1 MEPERVEDL
10 LAGEGAGYALAAEL
24 NHYPGPAH
32 ALELADR
39 LELTDA
45 QTRALRRIRSQ
56 VHARA
61 KPLGRRIVDLER
73 RLDRSFRE
81 AGATDAEVARLTA
94 EIGAL
99 EGRLRFV
106 HLAGHVETK
115 KLLSRHQIT
124 RYDKLRGYGAD
135 HGHAG

>member
-1 MEPERVEDL
+1 MPPERVADL

-32 ALELADR
+32 ALELSDR
-39 LELTDA
+39 LELTDE
-45 QTRALRRIRSQ
+45 QTVALRRIRSQ
-56 VHARA
+56 VHTRAR
-61 KPLGRRIVDLER
+61 PLGRRIVDLER
-73 RLDRSFRE
+73 QLDRAFRE
-81 AGATDAEVARLTA
+81 TAATDAEVERLTA
-94 EIGAL
+94 EIAAL

-115 KLLSRHQIT
+115 ELLSRHQVT
-124 RYDKLRGYGAD
+124 RYDELRGYGAD

>member
-32 ALELADR
+32 ALDLADR

-45 QTRALRRIRSQ
+45 QTRALRRTRAQ

-73 RLDRSFRE
+73 RLDRAFRE
-81 AGATDAEVARLTA
+81 TGATDADVARLTA

-124 RYDKLRGYGAD
+124 RYDELRGYGAD
-135 HGHAG
+135 HGHTR

>member
-1 MEPERVEDL
+1 MAPERIADL

-39 LELTDA
+39 LELTDE
-45 QTRALRRIRSQ
+45 QVRALRRIESE
-56 VHARA
+56 VHERAR
-61 KPLGRRIVDLER
+61 PLGRRIVDLER
-73 RLDRSFRE
+73 RLDRAFR
-81 AGATDAEVARLTA
+81 ADGAADAEVARLTA

-115 KLLSRHQIT
+115 KLLTRHQVT
-124 RYDKLRGYGAD
+124 RYDELRGYGAD
-135 HGHAG
+135 HGHTG